1 MTWTPEQTEF
11 AIKHWRDGKSA
22 ATVAEMMNAAF
33 GTKLSRNA
41 VIGRLNRLGHQ
52 RAAPALSVKTGRRS
66 NYLAFVEKGRAAMAK
81 KRAEAKAVKWQAQD
95 ITKVE
100 KPKPTPAPVIIAD
113 VSFARPWMER
123 GSGQCAYP
131 LGERYAVISC
141 CAPTAETYCKAHRA
155 MMGGTRHP
163 WSPKDHRKAARA

>member
-22 ATVAEMMNAAF
+22 ATVAQMMNAGF

-52 RAAPALSVKTGRRS
+52 RAAPAGMRMTTVVKSLCKAFAIRR
-66 NYLAFVEKGRAAMAK
+66 AK
-81 KRAEAKAVKWQAQD
+81 VKQQW
-95 ITKVE
+95 TPTVREVE
-100 KPKPTPAPVIIAD
+100 KPKPAPAPVIVAD

-123 GSGQCAYP
+123 GSGQCAFP
-131 LGERYAVISC
+131 LGERYAVMSC

-155 MMGGTRHP
+155 MMGGTREP